1 MYLECKVEATVSQKK
16 AYCRSPRGG
25 GGTAVVRGARHMG
38 AASADAFSPVG
49 WFENFDARVEVTIL
63 AVAVVALGAVVLYEH
78 LFCEKRK
85 TA

>member
-1 MYLECKVEATVSQKK
+1 
-16 AYCRSPRGG
+16 
-25 GGTAVVRGARHMG
+25 MG

-78 LFCEKRK
+78 LCCEKRK